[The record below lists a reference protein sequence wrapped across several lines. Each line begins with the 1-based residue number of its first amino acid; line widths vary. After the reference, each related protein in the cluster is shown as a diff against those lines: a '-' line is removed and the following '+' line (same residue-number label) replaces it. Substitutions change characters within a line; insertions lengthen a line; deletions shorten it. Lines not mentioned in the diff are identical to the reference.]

1 MRVVGIQVSVERAG
15 RAGFSIEFV
24 GDGGEVVSVLCPQ
37 DDAGSLNRLNAIAK
51 AKDMLRTALA
61 ADEALQA
68 VGGQKGSLRGQLPN
82 ARRAHDRD
90 AMEEQLEEGLEDTF
104 PASDPVSI
112 ATSTIARGHSHR

>member
-1 MRVVGIQVSVERAG
+1 MRVVGIQVSPERGG
-15 RAGFSIEFV
+15 RAGFSVEFV
-24 GDGGEVVSVLCPQ
+24 GDGGEVVTVMCPQ

-51 AKDMLRTALA
+51 AKDMLRTALD
-61 ADEALQA
+61 ADEALPA
-68 VGGQKGSLRGQLPN
+68 AGGAKGAFREPLPN

-112 ATSTIARGHSHR
+112 ATSTIAKGHSRR